1 MTDPN
6 TPTQSSNNPQDLID
20 QALGAAPVT
29 TPTPAATETTTLP
42 TPEPLTPPATE
53 PVVEQKPEEVVIT
66 NPTTET
72 VPVELTSA
80 QPETVAIPEPP
91 KETKPMGEDMPL
103 AFVGSAPV
111 DASTNTQQPLSD
123 IIVEPIA
130 LASVPPVINVNSNQ
144 NNSSK
149 PKKKVLKIVGIVAG
163 FFLLFGV
170 VGVVSYQL
178 LTGESL
184 IAAIYEPKFIRD
196 STGKVIKNPDFDPN
210 KIVKD
215 DNGNYVRQEDL
226 RNKELGIK
234 QEVTKDV
241 SGLSKGACE
250 TSGSGGQWCE
260 SVDSLGKSYSFC
272 MKNDGSQGTCNNR
285 AVELGYTITYGA
297 GAATSPDATHKYKCK
312 CSTGTFYFDKP
323 GICSSAGVTTNN
335 DTGKATSDFNVAQ
348 TNDPT
353 YYDKWGLCGLVTNK
367 TTPTDTQLSD
377 YFSCFSCDSKKCTI
391 TSNAGVCASCTTMK
405 YTCAKQT
412 GTACLDNPSKA
423 ATTSTSSGKCGTV
436 EQIDVMCGGH
446 YISSTTVLNGACD
459 NSNPE
464 PSTPPTVTT
473 NPILMCSSLSRTP
486 TTTPV
491 IGDKV
496 TFTCVGA
503 STPAGAVSLTYKFRY
518 SLNSGAYV
526 AMTNKTATTSE
537 LTIASC
543 GSYKVQCQ
551 ACGIIPNT
559 RPTVGGANETCDP
572 IWSGAELL

>member
-215 DNGNYVRQEDL
+215 DNGNMVRQEDL

-234 QEVTKDV
+234 QEPTKDV

-250 TSGSGGQWCE
+250 SSGSGGQWCE
-260 SVDSLGKSYSFC
+260 SVDSRGKPYAFC
-272 MKNDGSQGTCNNR
+272 MANDGSQGNCNNR
-285 AVELGYTITYGA
+285 AVELGYTVQIGKVQCECKDSKIGSSGCQNWGVSTETLSAINGADVSVDTYNKNLLEATRQCQNGGNFAGA
-297 GAATSPDATHKYKCK
+297 GTESYICKEGVKGGTEVYTGGPCTAANGKKF
-312 CSTGTFYFDKP
+312 TGNL
-323 GICSSAGVTTNN
+323 G
-335 DTGKATSDFNVAQ
+335 
-348 TNDPT
+348 
-353 YYDKWGLCGLVTNK
+353 
-367 TTPTDTQLSD
+367 
-377 YFSCFSCDSKKCTI
+377 CF
-391 TSNAGVCASCTTMK
+391 
-405 YTCAKQT
+405 
-412 GTACLDNPSKA
+412 
-423 ATTSTSSGKCGTV
+423 CGTV
-436 EQIDVMCGGH
+436 QVDTPNGH
-446 YISSTTVLNGACD
+446 TSYSSTCGCD
-459 NSNPE
+459 KEVKES
-464 PSTPPTVTT
+464 SPPTITT
-473 NPILMCSSLSRTP
+473 NPTLMCTSLTRTP

-491 IGDKV
+491 VGDKI